1 MSFKLLAI
9 RPLEGCNSKF
19 LKNLKENRIYQFY
32 NDYEFQDIN
41 GKKIE
46 DHSKKIEIEKITL
59 NSTVPNNFHGDKI
72 NISAIV
78 GKNGSGKSSLIELLY
93 VTFYNLAVTEK
104 IIKNEFLIKDIK
116 EFENNLDN
124 TKQVDTFIKTCLE
137 KFSEI
142 NVENILFFENSQ
154 NLSNYSFIELK
165 SYLFEVIELI
175 ENLLLYKEGLISTDI
190 SFPKHGPGDDPLKL
204 KSTSFYD
211 IIALKRNQINVPQNK
226 FLNSLKDFANGLNFI
241 EDQIFVEIYF
251 EIDNVFFQIS
261 KNSDN
266 SSFYFFQFEE
276 NVKTEIEFKDFI
288 IEKDLNGEKTQ
299 LFQIFYNLVVNYSL
313 YGLNSLE
320 IGLWVEKIF
329 HKNDGYQTP
338 IVINPF
344 RDEGN
349 INVNSENEL
358 VVDRLMYNMIINK
371 DLRQITYNNKVD
383 TITVSRKLNL
393 REIIINGVENHEN
406 KYYEKFLESLISLYN
421 SNSSLEYNK
430 TSLDKLS
437 IVEQQCLDYIL
448 RKIKRITR
456 NYSIY
461 SGYRFNENSN
471 DNIEVNEN
479 NISKIVAIMD
489 LFKKDKS
496 HITNKI
502 FQALNFIFLNRI
514 ESIKDKIYEYYND
527 KLSSLQLRQK
537 LEGVDF
543 DDFAEAILR
552 RSSDYK
558 IDVINLLP
566 PSIFYN
572 DYIFENKS
580 KFSQLSSGEKQ
591 QVFGLNSILYH
602 LINLNSTDSNEFP
615 YKYRFVNIILDEIEL
630 YAHPDMQRKYIKE
643 LLNGIGRLSLDNIKA
658 INLLFITHSP
668 FILSDIPKQNVLFLE
683 MDNDKKASPK
693 NYKTMN
699 TFGANITDLLA
710 DSFFISNGLMGDFAK
725 WKIEETIK
733 WINLEKYKK
742 DSKSQDP
749 YELNVEEYNFH
760 KKIIELIDEP
770 VLGIKLAEMLDELKG
785 DNFFQ
790 KELALKEIQYL
801 KTKYEL

>member
-1 MSFKLLAI
+1 MGFKLLAI
-9 RPLEGCNSKF
+9 RPLEGCNKKF
-19 LKNLKENRIYQFY
+19 LKNLKVNQIYQFY

-46 DHSKKIEIEKITL
+46 DHSRKIKIEKITL
-59 NSTVPNNFHGDKI
+59 SSTVPNNFHGEKI

-104 IIKNEFLIKDIK
+104 IIKNEFLIKEIK
-116 EFENNLDN
+116 EFENNLDS
-124 TKQVDTFIKTCLE
+124 TKQVDAFIKICLK

-154 NLSNYSFIELK
+154 NLSDYSFIELK
-165 SYLFEVIELI
+165 SYLFEIIELI
-175 ENLLLYKEGLISTDI
+175 ENLLLYKEGQISTTI
-190 SFPKHGPGDDPLKL
+190 SFPNYEDGDDPLKF
-204 KSTSFYD
+204 KKNSFYD
-211 IIALKRNQINVPQNK
+211 IIVLKRNQISVPQNK
-226 FLNSLKDFANGLNFI
+226 ILNSLKDFANGLNFI
-241 EDQIFVEIYF
+241 EDQVFVEIYF

-261 KNSDN
+261 RNSDS
-266 SSFYFFQFEE
+266 SSFKFFQFKE
-276 NVKTEIEFKDFI
+276 NIRKEIEFRDFI
-288 IEKDLNGEKTQ
+288 IVKNLNEEKKQ
-299 LFQIFYNLVVNYSL
+299 LFQIFYNIVVNYSL
-313 YGLNSLE
+313 YGLNSIE
-320 IGLWVEKIF
+320 TGLWVEKIF

-358 VVDRLMYNMIINK
+358 VVDRLMYNMIINE
-371 DLRQITYNNKVD
+371 DLRQITDNNKVD
-383 TITVSRKLNL
+383 TITVSRKLDL
-393 REIIINGVENHEN
+393 RETIINGVLNHEN
-406 KYYEKFLESLISLYN
+406 KYYEIFLKSLISLYN
-421 SNSSLEYNK
+421 SNSSLRYGEN
-430 TSLDKLS
+430 SLYDLN

-448 RKIKRITR
+448 RKIKRITQ
-456 NYSIY
+456 NYTIY
-461 SGYRFNENSN
+461 SGYQFNENSN

-479 NISKIVAIMD
+479 NISKIVTILD

-502 FQALNFIFLNRI
+502 FQAINFIFLNRL
-514 ESIKDKIYEYYND
+514 ESTKDKIYEYYSI
-527 KLSSLQLRQK
+527 KASSVRIQQK
-537 LEGVDF
+537 LEGIDF
-543 DDFAEAILR
+543 ADFAEMILR

-572 DYIFENKS
+572 DYVFENKS

-591 QVFGLNSILYH
+591 QVFSLNSILYH

-643 LLNGIGRLSLDNIKA
+643 LLDGIGKLDIQYIEA

-683 MDNDKKASPK
+683 IDNEKKASPK
-693 NYKTMN
+693 DYKVMN

-725 WKIEETIK
+725 WKIEESIK

-749 YELNVEEYNFH
+749 YELNVKEYEIH

-770 VLGIKLAEMLDELKG
+770 VLRIKLAEMLDELKG
-785 DNFFQ
+785 DNVFQ

-801 KTKYEL
+801 KTKFEL